1 MLHAIMSHANKR
13 RGILD
18 MRDKPEL
25 KSYSTEHGGEK
36 YEGLWERDTSRK
48 NKLKQINQLN

>member
-48 NKLKQINQLN
+48 TNSNK